1 MGHVLVFRPG
11 LQLLGLPVGPSA
23 VNRPNGTPAA
33 IAWAII
39 ARACRGLTANCACGG
54 FPAARH
60 RWGSPVQDWARS
72 ALASGVPDRVIRL
85 PARDRQ
91 TAPSWLAEG

>member
-39 ARACRGLTANCACGG
+39 ARACRGLTGNYVSGG
-54 FPAARH
+54 IPAAR
-60 RWGSPVQDWARS
+60 RRSGAPVQGLVRP
-72 ALASGVPDRVIRL
+72 ALASRSLTG
-85 PARDRQ
+85 
-91 TAPSWLAEG
+91 